1 MVLKAADEIGLREDF
16 TQDGTTNLNGR
27 PVLRPATGRWKACY
41 FMLGYEVCERMAY
54 YGIATNLVLY
64 LTREMKEGTVKSSN
78 SVTNWVGTVWITP
91 ILGAYIADTYLGRY
105 WTFMV
110 ASVIYLVGMS
120 LLTLVVTIPSLKP
133 PSCGKNISY
142 LDCDKRPSSFQIGIF
157 YCALYII
164 AVGTGGTKPNI
175 STMGADQFD
184 DFEPKEKAQKLTF
197 FNWWMFSIYFGTL
210 FSNTFLVYIQDN
222 VGWGVGYMI
231 PTVALLA
238 AMVVFIGGTP
248 QYRHKPA
255 SGSPITKMAK
265 VLAATMHNWNRA
277 LPDDPK
283 ELYELSPDKYSG
295 PGKYM
300 IGHSTSLRF
309 LDKAAIRT
317 EEPFSE
323 WRFCPVTQVEQT
335 NQMMKMVPILIAM
348 FIPSTLG
355 AQTHTLFIKQGVT
368 LVRSMG
374 PHFEIPPACLSVF
387 VTIFLLISIILY
399 DRFFVPT
406 IRKYTKNPRGITLL
420 QRMTIGLVLHVF
432 IMIIASVVE
441 RKRLSVAKDH
451 GLIGNDQVVPLSIFI
466 LLPQF
471 ALMGIAD
478 SFLEVAKLE
487 FFYDQAPE
495 GMKSL
500 GTAYWTTS
508 IGIGYFLS
516 SFILSTVAK
525 VTKSNGHKGWI
536 LDDLNESRIDYYYG
550 FYAILSF
557 VNLLFFLVAVK
568 YFVYN
573 TEVNESANELQEDI
587 GKFTE
592 QGYIAS

>member
-1 MVLKAADEIGLREDF
+1 
-16 TQDGTTNLNGR
+16 
-27 PVLRPATGRWKACY
+27 
-41 FMLGYEVCERMAY
+41 
-54 YGIATNLVLY
+54 
-64 LTREMKEGTVKSSN
+64 
-78 SVTNWVGTVWITP
+78 
-91 ILGAYIADTYLGRY
+91 
-105 WTFMV
+105 
-110 ASVIYLVGMS
+110 
-120 LLTLVVTIPSLKP
+120 
-133 PSCGKNISY
+133 
-142 LDCDKRPSSFQIGIF
+142 
-157 YCALYII
+157 
-164 AVGTGGTKPNI
+164 
-175 STMGADQFD
+175 
-184 DFEPKEKAQKLTF
+184 
-197 FNWWMFSIYFGTL
+197 
-210 FSNTFLVYIQDN
+210 
-222 VGWGVGYMI
+222 
-231 PTVALLA
+231 
-238 AMVVFIGGTP
+238 
-248 QYRHKPA
+248 
-255 SGSPITKMAK
+255 
-265 VLAATMHNWNRA
+265 
-277 LPDDPK
+277 
-283 ELYELSPDKYSG
+283 
-295 PGKYM
+295 
-300 IGHSTSLRF
+300 
-309 LDKAAIRT
+309 
-317 EEPFSE
+317 
-323 WRFCPVTQVEQT
+323 
-335 NQMMKMVPILIAM
+335 MMKMVPILIAM

-420 QRMTIGLVLHVF
+420 QRMTIGLLLHVF

-516 SFILSTVAK
+516 SFILSTVAD
-525 VTKSNGHKGWI
+525 VTKRNGHKGWI

-557 VNLLFFLVAVK
+557 VNLLFFLVAAK

>member
-1 MVLKAADEIGLREDF
+1 MVLKAADEIGVREDF
-16 TQDGTTNLNGR
+16 TQDGTTDLNGR
-27 PVLRPATGRWKACY
+27 PVLRPVTGKWKACY

-105 WTFMV
+105 WTFMI

-133 PSCGKNISY
+133 PSCGKNVSY

-184 DFEPKEKAQKLTF
+184 DFAPKERAQKLTF

-210 FSNTFLVYIQDN
+210 FSNTFLVYIQDT

-238 AMVVFIGGTP
+238 AMVVFIVGTP
-248 QYRHKPA
+248 LYRHKPA
-255 SGSPITKMAK
+255 SGSPLTKMAK
-265 VLAATMHNWNRA
+265 VLVATTRNWNQVV
-277 LPDDPK
+277 PDDPK
-283 ELYELSPDKYSG
+283 ELYELTQDQYSG
-295 PGKYM
+295 SGKYM

-309 LDKAAIRT
+309 LDRAAVRT
-317 EEPFSE
+317 KEPFSE
-323 WRFCPVTQVEQT
+323 WRLCSVTQVEQT
-335 NQMMKMVPILIAM
+335 KQMMKMIPILFAM

-374 PHFEIPPACLSVF
+374 PNFEIPPACLSVF
-387 VTIFLLISIILY
+387 VTVFLLISIIVY

-432 IMIIASVVE
+432 IMVVASVVE

-451 GLIGNDQVVPLSIFI
+451 GILGHGQVVPLSIFI

-508 IGIGYFLS
+508 IGVGYFLS
-516 SFILSTVAK
+516 SFILSTVAN
-525 VTKSNGHKGWI
+525 VTQRNGHKGWI

-557 VNLLFFLVAVK
+557 VNLVFFLVAAK

-573 TEVNESANELQEDI
+573 TEVNESSNELQEDI